1 MSHPFPG
8 LIGNFLLYLAAERGL
23 SVNYR
28 LSVQRTLER
37 FADWCAERGLCP
49 ENVDEPLLAEYHRW
63 LRGECR
69 LAASSCRVSLVHLR
83 QFFRY
88 LAREKVLPTN
98 PAALLECGRAGRPLP
113 DTLGA
118 EAVNTLLQ
126 SINPSDLPFGARD
139 RAMLEMLYGSGLR
152 VSELVNLRA
161 DQVDWEESFLRITG
175 KGSKTRYVPRGGT

>member
-8 LIGNFLLYLAAERGL
+8 LVGNFQLYLAAERGL

-37 FADWCAERGLCP
+37 FADWCAERDLRP
-49 ENVDEPLLAEYHRW
+49 ESVDEPLLAEYHRW

-69 LAASSCRVSLVHLR
+69 LAASSCRVAMVHLR

-113 DTLGA
+113 ETLMSL
-118 EAVNTLLQ
+118 NCTRLLNIYC
-126 SINPSDLPFGARD
+126 S
-139 RAMLEMLYGSGLR
+139 
-152 VSELVNLRA
+152 
-161 DQVDWEESFLRITG
+161 
-175 KGSKTRYVPRGGT
+175 TRCSS